1 MQADFDFG
9 AFLYGFACGVECGA
23 IVTVVGRMWECIA

>member
-9 AFLYGFACGVECGA
+9 AFLYGFFWGILCGA
-23 IVTVVGRMWECIA
+23 IVIVVGRMWECIA